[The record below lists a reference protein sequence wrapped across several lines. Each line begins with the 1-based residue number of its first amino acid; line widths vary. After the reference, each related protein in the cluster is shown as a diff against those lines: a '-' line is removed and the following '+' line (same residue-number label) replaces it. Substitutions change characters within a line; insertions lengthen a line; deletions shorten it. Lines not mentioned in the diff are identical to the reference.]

1 MLKMSLKLPEMP
13 STVNGSGA
21 NGDAT
26 TPSYFPWFMD
36 HVKTSLIKK
45 SFSPLYFTVGLV
57 EEVAELSEALNS
69 LSRSEENIASEVGDV
84 CWYAYGLCQALEDVT
99 PVPGDDDGDTDL
111 LGAVG
116 RLCGS
121 IKKWSRGDQDWAVF
135 RPRVQ
140 GHVSQLLGVVTRVSP
155 VSLESAMRSNI
166 EKIRSR
172 RERGVVRGDGSNR

>member
-1 MLKMSLKLPEMP
+1 MSLKLPEMP
-13 STVNGSGA
+13 SSVNGCSA
-21 NGDAT
+21 SEAVT

-69 LSRSEENIASEVGDV
+69 PSRNEENIRSEVGDV
-84 CWYAYGLCQALEDVT
+84 CWYAYGLCQSLEDVT
-99 PVPGDDDGDTDL
+99 PVPSDGDDDTDL

-140 GHVSQLLGVVTRVSP
+140 GHVSQLLAVVTRVSP
-155 VSLESAMRSNI
+155 VTLDTAMRSNI
-166 EKIRSR
+166 QKIRSR

>member
-1 MLKMSLKLPEMP
+1 MP
-13 STVNGSGA
+13 STVNGSSA
-21 NGDAT
+21 NGVAT

-45 SFSPLYFTVGLV
+45 SFSPLYFIVGLV

-69 LSRSEENIASEVGDV
+69 LSRSEENITSEVGDV

-99 PVPGDDDGDTDL
+99 PVPSDDDGDTDL

-121 IKKWSRGDQDWAVF
+121 IKKWSRGDKDWEVF
-135 RPRVQ
+135 Q
-140 GHVSQLLGVVTRVSP
+140 TRVHTNVSHVLATVARHSP
-155 VSLESAMRSNI
+155 VSLEEAMRKNI
-166 EKIRSR
+166 EKIQSR
-172 RERGVVRGDGSNR
+172 RERGVVRGDGNNR

>member
-1 MLKMSLKLPEMP
+1 MP
-13 STVNGSGA
+13 STINGPCA
-21 NGDAT
+21 NSAVT

-57 EEVAELSEALNS
+57 EEVAELSEALTS
-69 LSRSEENIASEVGDV
+69 RPRSEENIMSEVGDV
-84 CWYAYGLCQALEDVT
+84 CWYAYGLCQSLEDVT
-99 PVPGDDDGDTDL
+99 PVPDDDDTDL

-140 GHVSQLLGVVTRVSP
+140 AHVSQLLGVVTRVSP
-155 VSLESAMRSNI
+155 LTLETAMRSNM

>member
-1 MLKMSLKLPEMP
+1 MKLTEMP
-13 STVNGSGA
+13 STVNDSSA
-21 NGDAT
+21 KAAT
-26 TPSYFPWFMD
+26 PTYFPWFMD
-36 HVKTSLIKK
+36 HVETSLIKK

-57 EEVAELSEALNS
+57 EEVAELSEALNNIPK
-69 LSRSEENIASEVGDV
+69 SEENITSEVGDV
-84 CWYAYGLCQALEDVT
+84 CWYAYGLCQALENVT
-99 PVPGDDDGDTDL
+99 PVPIDDEGGNTDL

-155 VSLESAMRSNI
+155 VSVEAAMRSNI

>member
-1 MLKMSLKLPEMP
+1 MSFKLPEMP
-13 STVNGSGA
+13 STVNSSRA
-21 NGDAT
+21 SEAVT
-26 TPSYFPWFMD
+26 TPTYFPWFME

-69 LSRSEENIASEVGDV
+69 LSRSEENIRSEVGDV
-84 CWYAYGLCQALEDVT
+84 CWYAYGLCQSLEDVT
-99 PVPGDDDGDTDL
+99 PVPSDDDDTDL

-116 RLCGS
+116 QLCGS
-121 IKKWSRGDQDWAVF
+121 IKKWSRGDQEWTVF

-140 GHVSQLLGVVTRVSP
+140 SHVSQLLGVVTRVSP
-155 VSLESAMRSNI
+155 VTLETAMRSNI
-166 EKIRSR
+166 EKIKSR

>member
-1 MLKMSLKLPEMP
+1 MP
-13 STVNGSGA
+13 STTHGSSAGESE
-21 NGDAT
+21 T
-26 TPSYFPWFMD
+26 TPCYFPWFMD

-57 EEVAELSEALNS
+57 EEVAELSEALAS
-69 LSRSEENIASEVGDV
+69 LPRSEENIMSEVGDV

-99 PVPGDDDGDTDL
+99 PVPSDDDDGDTDL
-111 LGAVG
+111 LVAVG

-121 IKKWSRGDQDWAVF
+121 IKKWSRGDQEWTVF

-140 GHVSQLLGVVTRVSP
+140 GHVSHLLGVVRRVSP
-155 VSLESAMRSNI
+155 VSLEIAMRSNI

-172 RERGVVRGDGSNR
+172 RERGVVRGDGNNR